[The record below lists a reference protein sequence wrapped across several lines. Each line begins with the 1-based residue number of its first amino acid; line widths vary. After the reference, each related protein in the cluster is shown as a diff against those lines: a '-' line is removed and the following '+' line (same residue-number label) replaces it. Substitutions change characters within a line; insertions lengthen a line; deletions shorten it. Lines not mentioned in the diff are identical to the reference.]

1 MVSELTNS
9 KHLSRQTFHITH
21 HWFVRQDVVEILG
34 TKTLESLLIKVS
46 GQMDSMTKA
55 AKIKEEFTD
64 PDLIGVDFNN
74 LKRKADV
81 DTAPKPRKRARKAVE
96 KAKEAD

>member
-1 MVSELTNS
+1 
-9 KHLSRQTFHITH
+9 
-21 HWFVRQDVVEILG
+21 
-34 TKTLESLLIKVS
+34 
-46 GQMDSMTKA
+46 MTKA

-81 DTAPKPRKRARKAVE
+81 DTAPKPRKRARKTVE
-96 KAKEAD
+96 KAKEDDGMPLVNLPLEDSTKEPPLDESVPIKEDETFDSYF

>member
-9 KHLSRQTFHITH
+9 KHLSRQTFNITQ

-34 TKTLESLLIKVS
+34 TKTLEGVLIEVS
-46 GQMDSMTKA
+46 GQTDPMTKA

-64 PDLIGVDFNN
+64 P
-74 LKRKADV
+74 A
-81 DTAPKPRKRARKAVE
+81 
-96 KAKEAD
+96 